1 MAKKNKEITASENIS
16 QNNSID
22 DDFKEKLLGDVSKIL
37 VQISKTR
44 EDIES
49 AVTPKFID
57 VSPQLKDLIELAVEI
72 WRLENRINRN
82 MDIQESQKEILRN
95 SIQKIKRYLEKNDLE
110 VLDYTDKKF
119 NDGRNLEILA
129 VEKDPTVKD
138 PIIKETKE
146 PTIMCK
152 GQVVR
157 KGKVIILT
165 SENKPAT
172 GVQNE

>member
-138 PIIKETKE
+138 SIIKETKE

-165 SENKPAT
+165 SEDNPAT
-172 GVQNE
+172 EVQNE